1 MELEIEGPSIDG
13 LIELPRAWLH
23 NDDTVYVFADGRLQ
37 IRQVEVAWRQPDSVL
52 IAAGLE
58 AGDKVVNSP
67 LATPVEGMKLR
78 LQRNDAM
85 ASTGTEATP

>member
-1 MELEIEGPSIDG
+1 MHLPTTEPDVEG
-13 LIELPRAWLH
+13 LVELPRAWLH

-58 AGDKVVNSP
+58 AGDRVVNSP

-78 LQRNDAM
+78 LQRNDAT
-85 ASTGTEATP
+85 ASTGTTTS